1 MVAAKEELVEQI
13 ELARK
18 KLNDSID
25 QGVEYKKIYTYS
37 VELDK
42 LLNQYMVLAG

>member
-25 QGVEYKKIYTYS
+25 QNVEYKKIYTYS

>member
-25 QGVEYKKIYTYS
+25 QSVEYKKIYTYS